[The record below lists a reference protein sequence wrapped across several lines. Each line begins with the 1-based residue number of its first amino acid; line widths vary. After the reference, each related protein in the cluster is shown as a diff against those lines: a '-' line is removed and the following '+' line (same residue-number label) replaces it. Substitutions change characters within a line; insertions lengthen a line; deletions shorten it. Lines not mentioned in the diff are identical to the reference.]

1 MHWSEDNDSVSFHT
15 SNSIFFDN
23 IAGKYSETQKVE
35 LFQTDFNDGDYTV
48 SCSPENEEDLKE
60 ICDVLASY
68 SDNYEDLA
76 KNTQD
81 FLENGYLHDYFG
93 TLLEDTELGD
103 KIVMDAIEYTK
114 SIFEKS

>member
-1 MHWSEDNDSVSFHT
+1 MHWSEDNDSVSFNT

-23 IAGKYSETQKVE
+23 IAGKYSETQKVG
-35 LFQTDFNDGDYTV
+35 LFETDFNDGDYEV

-68 SDNYEDLA
+68 SDSYEDLA

-81 FLENGYLHDYFG
+81 FLENGYLHDYFA
-93 TLLEDTELGD
+93 TLLDNVELGD

-114 SIFEKS
+114 SLFEKS

>member
-1 MHWSEDNDSVSFHT
+1 MN
-15 SNSIFFDN
+15 FFKL
-23 IAGKYSETQKVE
+23 I
-35 LFQTDFNDGDYTV
+35 LNDGDYTV

-103 KIVMDAIEYTK
+103 KIVMDAIEY
-114 SIFEKS
+114 SESLFEKIVD

>member
-1 MHWSEDNDSVSFHT
+1 MHWSEDNDSVSFRT

-35 LFQTDFNDGDYTV
+35 LFQTDFNDGDYKV

-68 SDNYEDLA
+68 SDSYEDLA

-81 FLENGYLHDYFG
+81 FLENGQLHDYFA
-93 TLLEDTELGD
+93 TLLDNVELGD
-103 KIVMDAIEYTK
+103 KIVLDAIEYTQ
-114 SIFEKS
+114 SLFEKS